1 MRLSFFTTALLSATA
16 LAAPGAK
23 AEAADLTVRSPNA
36 LAEALPIANA
46 APVAAPAAAPLPA
59 ELEPLLHAMLERSLV
74 ERQFDIGSFFADIGP
89 LIQAALALLNSN
101 TLVELKTIVDNAAV
115 LLDDQATP
123 AAHNLIIQANRLL
136 TPNNTDILVN
146 LLGAVAP
153 VSLAVPASTALN

>member
-46 APVAAPAAAPLPA
+46 APVAAPAAAD
-59 ELEPLLHAMLERSLV
+59 LEPLLHALMERSLV
-74 ERQFDIGSFFADIGP
+74 ERQDLGSFFADIGP

-153 VSLAVPASTALN
+153 VSLAVPASTAVN